1 MKTAMEAMVD
11 WSQSTAQCQ
20 QPAQQS
26 SSPAAHSHNNL
37 EIAAKAYLEN
47 NVRYYL
53 QNTVNNTGTESKTS
67 SSANRNAAKDFIV
80 K

>member
-1 MKTAMEAMVD
+1 MEAMVD

-20 QPAQQS
+20 QPAQPTS
-26 SSPAAHSHNNL
+26 SSPAAHSNL